1 MEKPGSL
8 SGPARKRSA
17 NIQCIAF
24 FCAAILMGALL
35 TPYVENVRL
44 WAGAYATQRWLSIAE
59 LLLVA
64 ALLGLSVAAFAAC
77 RRNQK
82 DRDIERQLRSAAESA
97 TCRGLAMED
106 PLTELPTGRAIAEAL
121 AEAIECSRGRTL
133 AFYLLDLNGFK
144 SVNNAYGS
152 ATGDAILRLIA
163 LRLRT
168 VARRGDLIARFE
180 GDTFA
185 VLAHDVVCRREAID
199 IGNRYVTTLDDPI
212 AINDRAHA
220 IGVTAGLAYYP
231 EDGTTP
237 EELMRHADLALRS
250 EKARRQSEMQFFV
263 ALTYAPAV

>member
-8 SGPARKRSA
+8 SGPARRRSA
-17 NIQCIAF
+17 NIQCIALS
-24 FCAAILMGALL
+24 CAALLVGALL

-44 WAGAYATQRWLSIAE
+44 WAGAYATKRWLGIAE
-59 LLLVA
+59 MLMVA
-64 ALLGLSVAAFAAC
+64 VLLGLSVAAYAAG
-77 RRNQK
+77 RRNLK
-82 DRDIERQLRSAAESA
+82 NRDIERRQRSQAASEA
-97 TCRGLAMED
+97 CRDLAMED

-121 AEAIECSRGRTL
+121 KEAIECSRGTTL
-133 AFYLLDLNGFK
+133 AFYLIDLDGFK

-152 ATGDAILRLIA
+152 ATGDAMLRLIA

-180 GDTFA
+180 SDTFA
-185 VLAHDVVCRREAID
+185 VLAHDIVCRREAID
-199 IGNRYVTTLDDPI
+199 IRNRYLAALDEPI
-212 AINDRAHA
+212 SINNRAHA